1 MVVGQCE
8 IPSAQLAGNYTQT
21 LRESPDSE
29 KPENGESCSRMYFLL
44 VSGLLGHEQ
53 ADGREGRYGIP
64 GPLKAPALLSSRET
78 HNLLITEEEEEE
90 KEKQM

>member
-1 MVVGQCE
+1 
-8 IPSAQLAGNYTQT
+8 
-21 LRESPDSE
+21 
-29 KPENGESCSRMYFLL
+29 MYFLL

-78 HNLLITEEEEEE
+78 RNLLITEEEEEE